1 MKITINAL
9 RDDIIDDG
17 CTWDDMRV
25 IELNDIFEKL
35 NSFNSEFLCYICCK
49 YIIVIEAGHIL
60 MDSFVQI
67 INITKIID
75 VFKIDL

>member
-9 RDDIIDDG
+9 RNDIIDDG

-35 NSFNSEFLCYICCK
+35 EYCLILVDSEY
-49 YIIVIEAGHIL
+49 L
-60 MDSFVQI
+60 MEQHLI
-67 INITKIID
+67 
-75 VFKIDL
+75 